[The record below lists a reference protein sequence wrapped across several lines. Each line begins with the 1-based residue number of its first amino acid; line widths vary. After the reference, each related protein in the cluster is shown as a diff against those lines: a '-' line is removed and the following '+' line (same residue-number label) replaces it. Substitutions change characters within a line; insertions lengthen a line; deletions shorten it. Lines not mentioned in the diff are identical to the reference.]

1 MTRDGRDP
9 VAARSADSE
18 DLYGVADWEVRTA
31 FDRLVYW
38 LYYGFYLTVRV
49 GVVLAAVAILA
60 AQFVLGG
67 LGAVADPVLGVFTVL
82 SAVPALALAAYVW
95 DADVTTQEPLHLL
108 VATFVL
114 GVLFASFAGVLNGEI
129 GDPIRNVASLGGAV
143 PLLGSVVFFYLVVGP
158 VEETVKL
165 LAVRLFAFRSDR
177 FDAVVD
183 GAVYGAVAGLGF
195 ATIENALYITQN
207 ADAGLQATNALTEAG
222 GIAVVRTLAGPG
234 HVIYSAFAGY
244 YLGLAKFNR
253 EHAGPIVLKGLVIAA
268 FVHATYNT
276 LVGIVPGIVTTLT
289 GVSPLVAFF
298 GFVVV
303 YDSVFGL
310 LLIRKIRAYARAY
323 RNANP
328 SPTSYESEPTEFD
341 P

>member
-9 VAARSADSE
+9 VAARSADSG

-114 GVLFASFAGVLNGEI
+114 GVLFASFAGVLNG
-129 GDPIRNVASLGGAV
+129 GSGTDPERRVAGRRG

-183 GAVYGAVAGLGF
+183 RAVYGAVAGLGF

-207 ADAGLQATNALTEAG
+207 ADAGLQATNALTGQVASPSSERSPARATSSTPRSPATIWG
-222 GIAVVRTLAGPG
+222 SPSSTANTPAP
-234 HVIYSAFAGY
+234 SSS
-244 YLGLAKFNR
+244 
-253 EHAGPIVLKGLVIAA
+253 KGLVIAA

-289 GVSPLVAFF
+289 GVSPLVAF
-298 GFVVV
+298 
-303 YDSVFGL
+303 S
-310 LLIRKIRAYARAY
+310 ASSSCTTASSACC
-323 RNANP
+323 
-328 SPTSYESEPTEFD
+328 
-341 P
+341 

>member
-1 MTRDGRDP
+1 MARQRRDP
-9 VAARSADSE
+9 VAARSDDSE
-18 DLYGVADWEVRTA
+18 DLYGVADWEVRTT
-31 FDRLVYW
+31 FDRVVYSV
-38 LYYGFYLTVRV
+38 YYGFLLLLRV
-49 GVVLAAVAILA
+49 GVVLAAIGILA

-67 LGAVADPVLGVFTVL
+67 LGAVTDPVLGAFTIL
-82 SAVPALALAAYVW
+82 SALPALALAAYVW
-95 DADVTTQEPLHLL
+95 HADVTTQEPLHLL

-114 GVLFASFAGVLNGEI
+114 GVLFASFAGVLNGEV
-129 GDPIRNVASLGGAV
+129 GTPIRNFASVGGAV

-207 ADAGLQATNALTEAG
+207 ADAGINAARAINEAG
-222 GIAVVRTLAGPG
+222 GITVVRTLAGPG

-268 FVHATYNT
+268 VVHATYNT
-276 LVGIVPGIVTTLT
+276 LVGIVPAVVTALT
-289 GVSPLVAFF
+289 NVSPLAAFF
-298 GFVVV
+298 GFVLV
-303 YDSVFGL
+303 YDGIFGL
-310 LLIRKIRAYARAY
+310 LLVRKIKAYERAYEIAD
-323 RNANP
+323 
-328 SPTSYESEPTEFD
+328 TSRQVYESEPTEFES
-341 P
+341 

>member
-1 MTRDGRDP
+1 MARDERDP

-18 DLYGVADWEVRTA
+18 DLYGVADWEVRTV

-60 AQFVLGG
+60 AQLVLGG
-67 LGAVADPVLGVFTVL
+67 LGAVADPVLGALTIL
-82 SAVPALALAAYVW
+82 SAVPALALAVYVW
-95 DADVTTQEPLHLL
+95 HADVTTQEPLHLL
-108 VATFVL
+108 VVTFVL

-129 GDPIRNVASLGGAV
+129 GDPVRNLASFGGAV
-143 PLLGSVVFFYLVVGP
+143 PFLGSVVFFYLVVGP

-195 ATIENALYITQN
+195 ATIENALYITQD
-207 ADAGLQATNALTEAG
+207 ADAGLQAARAVTEAG
-222 GIAVVRTLAGPG
+222 GVAVVRGLAGPG

-268 FVHATYNT
+268 VVHATYNT
-276 LVGIVPGIVTTLT
+276 LVGIVPGAVTALT
-289 GVSPLVAFF
+289 GVNSMVAFF
-298 GFVVV
+298 GFVIV

-323 RNANP
+323 RAANP
-328 SPTSYESEPTEFD
+328 APTSYASERTEFKS
-341 P
+341 

>member
-195 ATIENALYITQN
+195 ATIENALYITQGYQ
-207 ADAGLQATNALTEAG
+207 AAAEMAGVTQIERAVGTATSRAF
-222 GIAVVRTLAGPG
+222 VGPG
-234 HVIYSAFAGY
+234 HVLYSAIAGY

-253 EHAGPIVLKGLVIAA
+253 EHAGPIVVKGILIAA
-268 FVHATYNT
+268 LIHATYNT
-276 LVGIVPGIVTTLT
+276 LVTYLPAVLPVWNLFVSLGVILGFDLIVGYFL
-289 GVSPLVAFF
+289 
-298 GFVVV
+298 
-303 YDSVFGL
+303 Y
-310 LLIRKIRAYARAY
+310 RKLSRY
-323 RNANP
+323 
-328 SPTSYESEPTEFD
+328 TSYYHRAEDESDAVGATAED
-341 P
+341 G

>member
-82 SAVPALALAAYVW
+82 RRGPGAGAGGLRLGRGRHDAGAAAPAGGDVRAGCAVRQLRGRP
-95 DADVTTQEPLHLL
+95 QRR
-108 VATFVL
+108 
-114 GVLFASFAGVLNGEI
+114 I

-143 PLLGSVVFFYLVVGP
+143 PCLARSCSSTSSWVP
-158 VEETVKL
+158 SRETVKL

-183 GAVYGAVAGLGF
+183 RAVYGAVAGLGF

-244 YLGLAKFNR
+244 YLGLAKFNPR
-253 EHAGPIVLKGLVIAA
+253 TRRPHRPQGPRHRGVRPRDVQHAGRYRPRYRDDPDRRQPAG
-268 FVHATYNT
+268 
-276 LVGIVPGIVTTLT
+276 
-289 GVSPLVAFF
+289 GVF